1 MTERDDALRALHIGV
16 GTVSPEHAASE
27 GYAKAIKAVQ
37 DVTKRQGHV
46 MSEALDNNA
55 RLWEE
60 YKRLKNI
67 ETHMETVKR
76 ENARLR
82 VRDRELTQAMET
94 LQACGGD
101 RYKVLYE
108 DARRTLNLYLSDALD
123 EAELE
128 ERVKKLDNQKAVL
141 DQDGVAKAKLP
152 DRGAI
157 DAHMAREGLG
167 ADGEDIADLGDL

>member
-1 MTERDDALRALHIGV
+1 MSERDEALKALHIGV

-60 YKRLKNI
+60 YKRLKHI
-67 ETHMETVKR
+67 EGRCNALER
-76 ENARLR
+76 ENAHLKK
-82 VRDRELTQAMET
+82 RDKELAEAFEK
-94 LQACGGD
+94 LQAAGGD

-108 DARRTLNLYLSDALD
+108 DARKTLNLYLSDALD

-128 ERVKKLDNQKAVL
+128 ERVRKLDNQRAVL
-141 DQDGVAKAKLP
+141 DADGVAKARVP
-152 DRGAI
+152 DRSAI
-157 DAHMAREGLG
+157 DAHMAAAGL
-167 ADGEDIADLGDL
+167 DSVGEDIADLGDL